1 MSFLKN
7 KDKRRA
13 FIATVIFHSLL
24 LLGLL
29 FMALVT
35 PLPLPGEEGV
45 EVDLGYSDQGSGWE
59 QPDVSVRE
67 SAPPPIPKMQAA
79 QPEAVEEEVVTTNEP
94 EAPKIEE
101 IKEEKPEEKK
111 EVKQEEE
118 IEQPKEVQEKVEEIP
133 EEIPEEP
140 KPVVNQRALFKG
152 ATSSNTQSS
161 EGITGKP
168 GDQGKPNG
176 LKDVKRYDGQGGK
189 GNGPSFSLGGRGAKY
204 LEVPSREFSEQGDVV
219 VEIWV
224 DKNGI
229 VKKASVSAKGTTII
243 DPDMRNIAVRAALN
257 STFSEDPKATELQK
271 GTITYTF
278 IIRK

>member
-1 MSFLKN
+1 MSFLN
-7 KDKRRA
+7 DKDKRRA

-24 LLGLL
+24 LVSLL

-45 EVDLGYSDQGSGWE
+45 EVDLGYSDQGVGWE
-59 QPDVSVRE
+59 QPDVSVPE
-67 SAPPPIPKMQAA
+67 SAPPPMPKMQPA

-101 IKEEKPEEKK
+101 VKKEKPEEKP
-111 EVKQEEE
+111 EIKQEKE
-118 IEQPKEVQEKVEEIP
+118 IEQPEEVQEEVKEIP
-133 EEIPEEP
+133 EVIPEEP
-140 KPVVNQRALFKG
+140 KPVVDQRALFKG
-152 ATSSNTQSS
+152 TSSSNTQSS